1 MKIKLF
7 TFLLLVISI
16 ISAQQRPP
24 ASATRRPPANITRP
38 SSSVARVPANRNSNA
53 LRDLDYEVVKLS
65 YIQTDRALA
74 ILKTMG
80 YTVVEYKASKGEIP
94 GENNFT
100 PIYSNDVNNLNTP
113 GVLPIII
120 KIPDTQTI
128 SLVEKSTTKSSTK
141 KSALGVDLGG
151 VALNNTTSGEPMQR
165 LLVGYKSSNM
175 RPLAQLLDLLA
186 NKIDV
191 PASQVAIEALVIE
204 LNRDDLSELGVDF
217 SAASSGVTADFPPP
231 QSGSISPFTVVLDRT
246 LLGSGANFRAN
257 IDALVSKKLATIKS
271 KPSALVLD
279 GRQTRIQVGQQ
290 IPIVKTITD
299 QIAKTRSVDYI
310 PVGIVLNVRPRI
322 SEDGTSV
329 TIQVETII
337 SETEE
342 RIGATGGGDVESAPI
357 INNRKVQ
364 SFVRV
369 ANNTPFIIGG
379 LINEKSSD
387 NEGGVPLLGTLPFI
401 KNLFSV
407 SGTKKVRREVI
418 VVITPHIIKESADQ
432 VSRVIPQDSPLF
444 DQDNNKSFPNSYR
457 VRQGDIFDLSFIDE
471 SPVYQDIVQEVYAR
485 AEKDKTL
492 AQKEPYQSILEGKI
506 PGESVLVKKMLL
518 DIIGKMKYVDYV
530 NPESIIYFASSDK
543 DPAGFEVEMLS
554 GAIKKIPSKRAMKLT
569 YSVTGKATIDK
580 PFVQPTA
587 TVNYISLK
595 DSYKNELIKFNKIGS
610 TPDEDQFTI
619 LLSPKIPKY
628 EKRLYEVLIL
638 KKLLKMNP
646 DLDLTLKYFKPGI
659 EILFPS
665 RDVLETTN
673 FVVDRDAARLFYEVN
688 LYYAAFGQEF
698 NRGTAEI
705 GRLMKTR

>member
-1 MKIKLF
+1 MNLIKWKKEKWSF
-7 TFLLLVISI
+7 VSFF
-16 ISAQQRPP
+16 
-24 ASATRRPPANITRP
+24 
-38 SSSVARVPANRNSNA
+38 
-53 LRDLDYEVVKLS
+53 E
-65 YIQTDRALA
+65 
-74 ILKTMG
+74 
-80 YTVVEYKASKGEIP
+80 GETS

-100 PIYSNDVNNLNTP
+100 PNFYNNIDNLNAP
-113 GVLPIII
+113 GVLPVII
-120 KIPDTQTI
+120 KMPDTETI
-128 SLVEKSTTKSSTK
+128 SLVSKTRAKVSSK

-151 VALNNTTSGEPMQR
+151 VTLDNTTSGDPMQR
-165 LLVGYKSSNM
+165 LLIGYKSNNM

-204 LNRDDLSELGVDF
+204 INRDNLSELGVDF
-217 SAASSGVTADFPPP
+217 SAAGSGVTANFPPP
-231 QSGSISPFTVVLDRT
+231 QGGSISPFTVVLDRT

-290 IPIVKTITD
+290 IPIVRTITD

-322 SEDGTSV
+322 SEDGSSV

-387 NEGGVPLLGTLPFI
+387 NEGGVPLLGQLPFV

-432 VSRVIPQDSPLF
+432 FSRVIPQDSPLF

-471 SPVYQDIVQEVYAR
+471 SPVYQDIVKEIYKR
-485 AEKDKTL
+485 ADKDKTL
-492 AQKEPYQSILEGKI
+492 VQKEPYQSILEGRI

-518 DIIGKMKYVDYV
+518 DIITKMNYVDYV
-530 NPESIIYFASSDK
+530 DPESIIYFASSEK

-554 GAIKKIPSKRAMKLT
+554 SAVKNIPSNRAMKLT
-569 YSVTGKATIDK
+569 YSITGKASLDK

-595 DSYKNELIKFNKIGS
+595 ESYKNELIKFNKIGAS
-610 TPDEDQFTI
+610 PAEDEFTI
-619 LLSPKIPKY
+619 LLSAEFPKY
-628 EKRLYEVLIL
+628 ERRLYEVLIL

-673 FVVDRDAARLFYEVN
+673 LSADPLFNLSVLPVVSMIMSLCDVVTPSISTSALRSALPSTLRVVSKSAPCLTLSVPSVIVLPLSESILN
-688 LYYAAFGQEF
+688 
-698 NRGTAEI
+698 
-705 GRLMKTR
+705 

>member
-1 MKIKLF
+1 MKKI
-7 TFLLLVISI
+7 LLLILLLSW
-16 ISAQQRPP
+16 SFSQQRPP
-24 ASATRRPPANITRP
+24 SASRRPPARPP
-38 SSSVARVPANRNSNA
+38 SSASRPPSANANA

-80 YTVVEYKASKGEIP
+80 YTVVEYRASKGETS

-100 PIYSNDVNNLNTP
+100 PNFSNNIDNLNAP
-113 GVLPIII
+113 GILPVII
-120 KIPDTQTI
+120 KMPDTETI
-128 SLVEKSTTKSSTK
+128 SLVSKTRAKVSTK

-151 VALNNTTSGEPMQR
+151 VTLDNTTSGDPMQR
-165 LLVGYKSSNM
+165 LLIGYKSNNM

-204 LNRDDLSELGVDF
+204 INRDNLSELGVDF
-217 SAASSGVTADFPPP
+217 SAAGSGVTANFPPP
-231 QSGSISPFTVVLDRT
+231 QGGSISPFTVVLDRT

-290 IPIVKTITD
+290 IPIVRTITD

-322 SEDGTSV
+322 SEDGSSV

-387 NEGGVPLLGTLPFI
+387 NEGGVPLLGQLPFV

-432 VSRVIPQDSPLF
+432 FSRVIPQDSPLF

-471 SPVYQDIVQEVYAR
+471 SPVYQDIVKEIYKR
-485 AEKDKTL
+485 ADKDKTL
-492 AQKEPYQSILEGKI
+492 VQKEPYQSILEGRI

-518 DIIGKMKYVDYV
+518 DIITKMNYVDYV
-530 NPESIIYFASSDK
+530 DPESIIYFASSEK

-554 GAIKKIPSKRAMKLT
+554 SAVKNIPSNRAMKLT
-569 YSVTGKATIDK
+569 YSITGKASLDK

-595 DSYKNELIKFNKIGS
+595 ESYKNELIKFNKIGAS
-610 TPDEDQFTI
+610 PAEDEFTI
-619 LLSPKIPKY
+619 LLSAEFPKY
-628 EKRLYEVLIL
+628 ERRLYEVLIL
-638 KKLLKMNP
+638 KKLLNMNP
-646 DLDLTLKYFKPGI
+646 DLDLTLQYFKPGI

-705 GRLMKTR
+705 GRLMKSR

>member
-1 MKIKLF
+1 MKKILFLISLF
-7 TFLLLVISI
+7 TLSV
-16 ISAQQRPP
+16 AQQRPP
-24 ASATRRPPANITRP
+24 SSSRRPPARPPSSAMRP
-38 SSSVARVPANRNSNA
+38 STSKNANA

-80 YTVVEYKASKGEIP
+80 YTVVEYKGGKGEIS

-100 PIYSNDVNNLNTP
+100 PVFSNNVDNLNSP
-113 GVLPIII
+113 GVLPVII

-128 SLVEKSTTKSSTK
+128 SLVSKSASKSASK

-151 VALNNTTSGEPMQR
+151 VTLNNTTSGEPMQR
-165 LLVGYKSSNM
+165 LLVGYKSSDM

-217 SAASSGVTADFPPP
+217 TGAGSGFTADFPPP
-231 QSGSISPFTVVLDRT
+231 QGGSISPFTVVLDRT

-290 IPIVKTITD
+290 IPIVRTTTFD
-299 QIAKTRSVDYI
+299 NTSTRSVDYV

-322 SEDGTSV
+322 SEDGSSV

-401 KNLFSV
+401 KNFFSV
-407 SGTKKVRREVI
+407 SGNKKVRREVI
-418 VVITPHIIKESADQ
+418 VVITPHIIKESSDQ
-432 VSRVIPQDSPLF
+432 FSRVIPQDSPLF

-471 SPVYQDIVQEVYAR
+471 SPVYQDIVQEIYKR
-485 AEKDKTL
+485 ADKDKTL

-518 DIIGKMKYVDYV
+518 DIISKMNYVDFV
-530 NPESIIYFASSDK
+530 NPGSIIYFASSDK
-543 DPAGFEVEMLS
+543 DPAGFEVEMLAK
-554 GAIKKIPSKRAMKLT
+554 AINDIPSNRAMKLT
-569 YSVTGKATIDK
+569 YSVTGKATINK

-610 TPDEDQFTI
+610 TPAEDEFTI
-619 LLSPKIPKY
+619 LLSPRIPKY

-705 GRLMKTR
+705 GRLIKTR

>member
-1 MKIKLF
+1 MKKI
-7 TFLLLVISI
+7 LLLILLLSW
-16 ISAQQRPP
+16 SFSQQRPP
-24 ASATRRPPANITRP
+24 SASRRPPARPP
-38 SSSVARVPANRNSNA
+38 SSASRPPSANANA

-80 YTVVEYKASKGEIP
+80 YTVVEYRASKGETS

-100 PIYSNDVNNLNTP
+100 PNFSNNIDNLNAP
-113 GVLPIII
+113 GVLPVII
-120 KIPDTQTI
+120 KMPDTETI
-128 SLVEKSTTKSSTK
+128 SLVSKTRAKVSTK

-151 VALNNTTSGEPMQR
+151 VTLDNTTSGDPMQR
-165 LLVGYKSSNM
+165 LLIGYKSNNM

-204 LNRDDLSELGVDF
+204 INRDNLSELCVDF
-217 SAASSGVTADFPPP
+217 SAAGSGVTANFPPP
-231 QSGSISPFTVVLDRT
+231 QGGSISPFTVVLDRT

-290 IPIVKTITD
+290 IPIVRTITD

-322 SEDGTSV
+322 SEDGSSV

-387 NEGGVPLLGTLPFI
+387 NEGGVPLLGQLPLI

-407 SGTKKVRREVI
+407 SGSKKVRREVI
-418 VVITPHIIKESADQ
+418 VVITPHIIRESADQ
-432 VSRVIPQDSPLF
+432 FSRVIPQDSPLF

-471 SPVYQDIVQEVYAR
+471 SPVYQNIVQEVYKR
-485 AEKDKTL
+485 ADKDKTL
-492 AQKEPYQSILEGKI
+492 AQKEPYQSILEGRI

-518 DIIGKMKYVDYV
+518 DIIGKMNYVDFV
-530 NPESIIYFASSDK
+530 DPESIIYFASSLQ

-554 GAIKKIPSKRAMKLT
+554 KAVKNIPANRAMKLT

-595 DSYKNELIKFNKIGS
+595 ESYKNELIKFNKIGAS
-610 TPDEDQFTI
+610 PTEDEFTI
-619 LLSPKIPKY
+619 LLSAEFPKY
-628 EKRLYEVLIL
+628 ERRLYEVLIL
-638 KKLLKMNP
+638 KKLLNMNP
-646 DLDLTLKYFKPGI
+646 DLDLTLQYFKPGI

-705 GRLMKTR
+705 GRLMKSR

>member
-1 MKIKLF
+1 MKKI
-7 TFLLLVISI
+7 LLLILLLSW
-16 ISAQQRPP
+16 SFSQQRPP
-24 ASATRRPPANITRP
+24 SASRRPPARPP
-38 SSSVARVPANRNSNA
+38 SSASRPPSANANA

-80 YTVVEYKASKGEIP
+80 YTVVEYRASKGETS

-100 PIYSNDVNNLNTP
+100 PNFSNNIDNLNAP
-113 GVLPIII
+113 GVLPVII
-120 KIPDTQTI
+120 KMPDTETI
-128 SLVEKSTTKSSTK
+128 SLVSKTRAKVSTK

-151 VALNNTTSGEPMQR
+151 VTLDNTTSGDPMQR
-165 LLVGYKSSNM
+165 LLIGYKSNNM

-204 LNRDDLSELGVDF
+204 INRDNLSELGVDF
-217 SAASSGVTADFPPP
+217 SAAGSGVTANFPPP
-231 QSGSISPFTVVLDRT
+231 QGGSISPFTVVLDRT

-290 IPIVKTITD
+290 IPIVRTITD

-322 SEDGTSV
+322 SEDGSSV

-387 NEGGVPLLGTLPFI
+387 NEGGVPLLGQLPFV

-418 VVITPHIIKESADQ
+418 VVITPHIIIESADQ
-432 VSRVIPQDSPLF
+432 FSRVIPQDSPLF

-471 SPVYQDIVQEVYAR
+471 SPVYQDIVKEIYKR
-485 AEKDKTL
+485 ADKDKTL
-492 AQKEPYQSILEGKI
+492 VQKEPYQSILEGRI

-518 DIIGKMKYVDYV
+518 DIITKMNYVDYV
-530 NPESIIYFASSDK
+530 DPESIIYFASSEK

-554 GAIKKIPSKRAMKLT
+554 SAVKNIPSNRAMKLT
-569 YSVTGKATIDK
+569 YSITGKASLDK

-595 DSYKNELIKFNKIGS
+595 ESYKNELIKFNKIGAS
-610 TPDEDQFTI
+610 PTEDEFTI
-619 LLSPKIPKY
+619 LLSAEFPKY
-628 EKRLYEVLIL
+628 ERRLYEVLIL

-705 GRLMKTR
+705 GRLMKSR

>member
-1 MKIKLF
+1 MKKI
-7 TFLLLVISI
+7 LLLILLLSW
-16 ISAQQRPP
+16 SFSQQRPP
-24 ASATRRPPANITRP
+24 SASRRPPARPP
-38 SSSVARVPANRNSNA
+38 SSASRPPSANANA

-80 YTVVEYKASKGEIP
+80 YTVVEYRASKGEIS

-100 PIYSNDVNNLNTP
+100 PNFSNNIDNLNAP
-113 GVLPIII
+113 GVLPVII
-120 KIPDTQTI
+120 KMPDTETI
-128 SLVEKSTTKSSTK
+128 SLVSKTRAKVSSK

-151 VALNNTTSGEPMQR
+151 VTLDNTTSGDPMQR
-165 LLVGYKSSNM
+165 LLIGYKSNNM

-204 LNRDDLSELGVDF
+204 INRDNLSELGVDF
-217 SAASSGVTADFPPP
+217 SAAGSGVTANFPPP
-231 QSGSISPFTVVLDRT
+231 QGGSISPFTVVLDRT

-290 IPIVKTITD
+290 IPIVRTITD

-322 SEDGTSV
+322 SEDGSSV

-387 NEGGVPLLGTLPFI
+387 NEGGVPLLGQLPFV
-401 KNLFSV
+401 KKLFSV

-432 VSRVIPQDSPLF
+432 FSRVIPQDSPLF

-471 SPVYQDIVQEVYAR
+471 SPVYQDIVKEIYKR
-485 AEKDKTL
+485 ADKDKTL
-492 AQKEPYQSILEGKI
+492 VQKEPYQSILEGRI

-518 DIIGKMKYVDYV
+518 DIITKMNYVDYV
-530 NPESIIYFASSDK
+530 DPESIIYFASSEK

-554 GAIKKIPSKRAMKLT
+554 RAVKNIPPNRAMKLT
-569 YSVTGKATIDK
+569 YSITGKASLDK

-587 TVNYISLK
+587 TVNYIPLK
-595 DSYKNELIKFNKIGS
+595 ESYKNELIKFNKIGAS
-610 TPDEDQFTI
+610 PTEDEFTI
-619 LLSPKIPKY
+619 LLSAEFPKY
-628 EKRLYEVLIL
+628 ERRLYEVLIL

-705 GRLMKTR
+705 GRLMKSR

>member
-1 MKIKLF
+1 MKKI
-7 TFLLLVISI
+7 LLLILLLSW
-16 ISAQQRPP
+16 SFSQQRPP
-24 ASATRRPPANITRP
+24 SASRRPPARPP
-38 SSSVARVPANRNSNA
+38 SSASRPPSANANA

-80 YTVVEYKASKGEIP
+80 YTVVEYRASKGETS

-100 PIYSNDVNNLNTP
+100 PNFSNNIDNLNAP
-113 GVLPIII
+113 GVLPVII
-120 KIPDTQTI
+120 KMPDTETI
-128 SLVEKSTTKSSTK
+128 SLVSKTRAKVSSK

-151 VALNNTTSGEPMQR
+151 VTLDNTTSGDPMQR
-165 LLVGYKSSNM
+165 LLIGYKSNNM

-204 LNRDDLSELGVDF
+204 INRDNLSELGVDF
-217 SAASSGVTADFPPP
+217 SAAGSGVTANFPPP
-231 QSGSISPFTVVLDRT
+231 QGGSISPFTVVLDRT

-290 IPIVKTITD
+290 IPIVRTITD

-322 SEDGTSV
+322 SEDGSSV

-387 NEGGVPLLGTLPFI
+387 NEGGVPLLGQLPFV

-432 VSRVIPQDSPLF
+432 FSRVIPQDSPLF

-471 SPVYQDIVQEVYAR
+471 SPVYQDIVKEIYKR
-485 AEKDKTL
+485 ADKDKTL
-492 AQKEPYQSILEGKI
+492 VQKEPYQSILEGRI

-518 DIIGKMKYVDYV
+518 DIITKMNYVDYV
-530 NPESIIYFASSDK
+530 DPESIIYFASSEK

-554 GAIKKIPSKRAMKLT
+554 SAVKNIPSNRAMKLT
-569 YSVTGKATIDK
+569 YSITGKASLDK

-595 DSYKNELIKFNKIGS
+595 ESYKNELIKFNKIGAS
-610 TPDEDQFTI
+610 PTEDEFTI
-619 LLSPKIPKY
+619 LLSAEFPKY
-628 EKRLYEVLIL
+628 ERRLYEVLIL

-705 GRLMKTR
+705 GRLMKSR

>member
-1 MKIKLF
+1 MKKII
-7 TFLLLVISI
+7 LLIALLSI
-16 ISAQQRPP
+16 NFAQQR
-24 ASATRRPPANITRP
+24 R
-38 SSSVARVPANRNSNA
+38 SSSNFNPTSSDNA
-53 LRDLDYEVVKLS
+53 KSLRDLDYEVVKLS

-80 YTVVEYKASKGEIP
+80 YTVVEYRAGKGEIS

-100 PIYSNDVNNLNTP
+100 PVFSNKVDNLNAP
-113 GVLPIII
+113 GVLPVII

-128 SLVEKSTTKSSTK
+128 SLVEKSTSKASSK

-151 VALNNTTSGEPMQR
+151 VTLNNTTSGEPMQR
-165 LLVGYKSSNM
+165 LLVGYKSSDM
-175 RPLAQLLDLLA
+175 RPLAQLLDLIA

-204 LNRDDLSELGVDF
+204 LNRDDLNELGVDF
-217 SAASSGVTADFPPP
+217 SGAGSGFTANFPPP

-299 QIAKTRSVDYI
+299 QIAKTRSVDYV

-322 SEDGTSV
+322 SEDGSSV

-379 LINEKSSD
+379 LINEKSTD

-401 KNLFSV
+401 KNFFSV

-418 VVITPHIIKESADQ
+418 VVITPHIIKEAEDQ
-432 VSRVIPQDSPLF
+432 FSRVIPQDSPLF

-471 SPVYQDIVQEVYAR
+471 SPVYQDIIKEVYKR
-485 AEKDKTL
+485 ADQDKTL
-492 AQKEPYQSILEGKI
+492 AQKDPYKSILEGKI

-518 DIIGKMKYVDYV
+518 DIISKMNYVDYV
-530 NPESIIYFASSDK
+530 DPERIIYFASSDK
-543 DPAGFEVEMLS
+543 DPAGFEVELLS
-554 GAIKKIPSKRAMKLT
+554 GAIKKIQTSQAMKLT
-569 YSVTGKATIDK
+569 YSVIGKATLNK

-587 TVNYISLK
+587 TVDYIALK
-595 DSYKNELIKFNKIGS
+595 DSYKNELVKYNKIGN
-610 TPDEDQFTI
+610 TPSEDQFTI
-619 LLSPKIPKY
+619 LMSPKIPKY
-628 EKRLYEVLIL
+628 ERRLYEVLIL

-705 GRLMKTR
+705 GRLIKAQ

>member
-1 MKIKLF
+1 MKKI
-7 TFLLLVISI
+7 LLLILLLSW
-16 ISAQQRPP
+16 SFSQQRPP
-24 ASATRRPPANITRP
+24 SASRRPPARPP
-38 SSSVARVPANRNSNA
+38 SSASRPPSANANA

-80 YTVVEYKASKGEIP
+80 YTVVEYRASKGETS

-100 PIYSNDVNNLNTP
+100 PNFSNNIDNLNAP
-113 GVLPIII
+113 GVLPVII
-120 KIPDTQTI
+120 KMPDTETI
-128 SLVEKSTTKSSTK
+128 SLVSKTRAKVSTK

-151 VALNNTTSGEPMQR
+151 VTLDNTTSGDPMQR
-165 LLVGYKSSNM
+165 LLIGYKSNNM

-204 LNRDDLSELGVDF
+204 INRDNLSELGVDF
-217 SAASSGVTADFPPP
+217 SAAGSGVTANFPPP
-231 QSGSISPFTVVLDRT
+231 QGGSISPFTVVLDRT

-290 IPIVKTITD
+290 IPIVRTITD

-322 SEDGTSV
+322 SEDGSSV

-387 NEGGVPLLGTLPFI
+387 NEGGVPLLGQLPLI

-407 SGTKKVRREVI
+407 SGSKKVRREVI
-418 VVITPHIIKESADQ
+418 VVITPHIIRESADQ
-432 VSRVIPQDSPLF
+432 FSRVIPQDSPLF

-471 SPVYQDIVQEVYAR
+471 SPVYQNIVQEVYKR
-485 AEKDKTL
+485 ANKDKTL
-492 AQKEPYQSILEGKI
+492 AQKEPYQSILEGRI

-518 DIIGKMKYVDYV
+518 DIIGKMNYVDFV
-530 NPESIIYFASSDK
+530 DPESIIYFASSLQ

-554 GAIKKIPSKRAMKLT
+554 KAVKNIPANRAMKLT

-595 DSYKNELIKFNKIGS
+595 ESYKNELIKFNKIGAS
-610 TPDEDQFTI
+610 PTEDEFTI
-619 LLSPKIPKY
+619 LLSAEFPKY
-628 EKRLYEVLIL
+628 ERRLYEVLIL
-638 KKLLKMNP
+638 KKLLNMNP
-646 DLDLTLKYFKPGI
+646 DLDLTLQYFKPGI

-705 GRLMKTR
+705 GRLMKSR

>member
-1 MKIKLF
+1 MKKI
-7 TFLLLVISI
+7 LLLILLLSW
-16 ISAQQRPP
+16 SFSQQRPP
-24 ASATRRPPANITRP
+24 SASRRPPARPP
-38 SSSVARVPANRNSNA
+38 SSASRPPSANANA
-53 LRDLDYEVVKLS
+53 LRDLDYEVVKLI
-65 YIQTDRALA
+65 YIQTDRSLA

-80 YTVVEYKASKGEIP
+80 YTVVEYRASKGETS

-100 PIYSNDVNNLNTP
+100 PNFSNNIDNLNAP
-113 GVLPIII
+113 GVLPVII
-120 KIPDTQTI
+120 KMPDTETI
-128 SLVEKSTTKSSTK
+128 SLVSKTRAKVSTK

-151 VALNNTTSGEPMQR
+151 VTLDNTTSGDPMQR
-165 LLVGYKSSNM
+165 LLIGYKSNNM

-204 LNRDDLSELGVDF
+204 INRDNLSELGVDF
-217 SAASSGVTADFPPP
+217 SAAGSGVTANFPPP
-231 QSGSISPFTVVLDRT
+231 QGGSISPFTVVLDRT

-290 IPIVKTITD
+290 IPIVRTITD

-322 SEDGTSV
+322 SEDGSSV

-387 NEGGVPLLGTLPFI
+387 NEGGVPLLGQLPLI

-407 SGTKKVRREVI
+407 SGSKKVRREVI
-418 VVITPHIIKESADQ
+418 VVITPHIIRESADQ
-432 VSRVIPQDSPLF
+432 FSRVIPQDSPLF

-471 SPVYQDIVQEVYAR
+471 SPVYQNIVQEVYKR
-485 AEKDKTL
+485 ADKDKTL
-492 AQKEPYQSILEGKI
+492 AQKEPYQSILEGRI

-518 DIIGKMKYVDYV
+518 DIIGKMNYVDFV
-530 NPESIIYFASSDK
+530 DPESIIYFASSLQ

-554 GAIKKIPSKRAMKLT
+554 KAVKNIPANRAMKLT

-595 DSYKNELIKFNKIGS
+595 ESYKNELIKFNKIGAS
-610 TPDEDQFTI
+610 PTEDEFTI
-619 LLSPKIPKY
+619 LLSAEFPKY
-628 EKRLYEVLIL
+628 ERRLYEVLIL
-638 KKLLKMNP
+638 KKLLNMNP
-646 DLDLTLKYFKPGI
+646 DLDLTLQYFKPGI

-705 GRLMKTR
+705 GRLMKSR

>member
-1 MKIKLF
+1 MKKII
-7 TFLLLVISI
+7 LLIALLSI
-16 ISAQQRPP
+16 NFAQQR
-24 ASATRRPPANITRP
+24 R
-38 SSSVARVPANRNSNA
+38 SSSNFNPTSSDNA
-53 LRDLDYEVVKLS
+53 KSLRDLDYEVVKLS

-80 YTVVEYKASKGEIP
+80 YTVVEYRAGKGEIS

-100 PIYSNDVNNLNTP
+100 PVFSNKVDNLNAP
-113 GVLPIII
+113 GVLPVII

-128 SLVEKSTTKSSTK
+128 SLVEKSTSKASSK

-151 VALNNTTSGEPMQR
+151 VTLNNTTSGEPMQR
-165 LLVGYKSSNM
+165 LLIGYKSSDM
-175 RPLAQLLDLLA
+175 RPLAQLLDLIA

-204 LNRDDLSELGVDF
+204 LNRDDLNELGVDF
-217 SAASSGVTADFPPP
+217 SGAGSGFTANFPPP

-299 QIAKTRSVDYI
+299 QIAKTRSVDYV

-322 SEDGTSV
+322 SEDGSSV

-379 LINEKSSD
+379 LINEKSTD

-401 KNLFSV
+401 KNFFSV

-418 VVITPHIIKESADQ
+418 VVITPHIIKEAEDQ
-432 VSRVIPQDSPLF
+432 FSRVIPQDSPLF

-471 SPVYQDIVQEVYAR
+471 SPVYQDIIKEVYKR
-485 AEKDKTL
+485 ADQDKTL
-492 AQKEPYQSILEGKI
+492 AQKDPYKSILEGKI

-518 DIIGKMKYVDYV
+518 DIISKMNYVDYV
-530 NPESIIYFASSDK
+530 DPERIIYFASSDK
-543 DPAGFEVEMLS
+543 DPAGFEVELLS
-554 GAIKKIPSKRAMKLT
+554 GAIKKIQTNQAMKLT
-569 YSVTGKATIDK
+569 YSVIGKATLSK

-587 TVNYISLK
+587 TVDYIALK
-595 DSYKNELIKFNKIGS
+595 DSYKNELVKYNKIGN
-610 TPDEDQFTI
+610 TPSEDQFTI
-619 LLSPKIPKY
+619 LMSPKIPKY
-628 EKRLYEVLIL
+628 ERRLYEVLIL

-705 GRLMKTR
+705 GRLIKAQ

>member
-1 MKIKLF
+1 MCGERAF
-7 TFLLLVISI
+7 ADV
-16 ISAQQRPP
+16 QR
-24 ASATRRPPANITRP
+24 AGIA
-38 SSSVARVPANRNSNA
+38 
-53 LRDLDYEVVKLS
+53 
-65 YIQTDRALA
+65 
-74 ILKTMG
+74 
-80 YTVVEYKASKGEIP
+80 
-94 GENNFT
+94 
-100 PIYSNDVNNLNTP
+100 DVR
-113 GVLPIII
+113 
-120 KIPDTQTI
+120 
-128 SLVEKSTTKSSTK
+128 
-141 KSALGVDLGG
+141 GVDLGG
-151 VALNNTTSGEPMQR
+151 VTLNNTTSGEPMQR
-165 LLVGYKSSNM
+165 LLVGYKSSDM
-175 RPLAQLLDLLA
+175 RSLAQLLDLIA

-299 QIAKTRSVDYI
+299 QIAKTRSVDYV

-322 SEDGTSV
+322 SEDGSSV

-418 VVITPHIIKESADQ
+418 VVITPHIIKESSDQ
-432 VSRVIPQDSPLF
+432 FSRVIPQDSPLF

-471 SPVYQDIVQEVYAR
+471 SPVYQDIVKEVYKR
-485 AEKDKTL
+485 ADKDKTL
-492 AQKEPYQSILEGKI
+492 AQKDPYRSILEGRI

-518 DIIGKMKYVDYV
+518 DIIGKMNYVDYV
-530 NPESIIYFASSDK
+530 DPEKIIYFATSDK

-554 GAIKKIPSKRAMKLT
+554 AAVKKIPSNKAMKLT
-569 YSVTGKATIDK
+569 YSVVGKASIDK

-587 TVNYISLK
+587 SVNYLSLK
-595 DSYKNELIKFNKIGS
+595 DSYKNELVKFNKIGS
-610 TPDEDQFTI
+610 TPAEDQFTI

-628 EKRLYEVLIL
+628 ERRLYEVLIL

-705 GRLMKTR
+705 ARLMQTR

>member
-1 MKIKLF
+1 
-7 TFLLLVISI
+7 
-16 ISAQQRPP
+16 
-24 ASATRRPPANITRP
+24 
-38 SSSVARVPANRNSNA
+38 
-53 LRDLDYEVVKLS
+53 
-65 YIQTDRALA
+65 
-74 ILKTMG
+74 
-80 YTVVEYKASKGEIP
+80 
-94 GENNFT
+94 
-100 PIYSNDVNNLNTP
+100 
-113 GVLPIII
+113 
-120 KIPDTQTI
+120 
-128 SLVEKSTTKSSTK
+128 
-141 KSALGVDLGG
+141 LGG
-151 VALNNTTSGEPMQR
+151 VTLDNTTSGDPMQR
-165 LLVGYKSSNM
+165 LLIGYKSNNM

-204 LNRDDLSELGVDF
+204 INRDNLSELGVDF
-217 SAASSGVTADFPPP
+217 SAAGSGVTANFPPP
-231 QSGSISPFTVVLDRT
+231 QGGSISPFTVVLDRT

-290 IPIVKTITD
+290 IPIVRTITD

-322 SEDGTSV
+322 SEDGSSV

-387 NEGGVPLLGTLPFI
+387 NEGGVPLLGQLPLI

-407 SGTKKVRREVI
+407 SGSKKVRREVI
-418 VVITPHIIKESADQ
+418 VVITPHIIRESADQ
-432 VSRVIPQDSPLF
+432 FSRVIPQDSPLF

-471 SPVYQDIVQEVYAR
+471 SPVYQNIVQEVYKR
-485 AEKDKTL
+485 ADKDKTL
-492 AQKEPYQSILEGKI
+492 AQKEPYQSILEGRI

-518 DIIGKMKYVDYV
+518 DIIGKMNYVDFV
-530 NPESIIYFASSDK
+530 DPESIIYFASSLQ

-554 GAIKKIPSKRAMKLT
+554 KAVKNIPANRAMKLT

-595 DSYKNELIKFNKIGS
+595 ESYKNELIKFNKIGAS
-610 TPDEDQFTI
+610 PTEDEFTI
-619 LLSPKIPKY
+619 LLSAEFPKY
-628 EKRLYEVLIL
+628 ERRLYEVLIL
-638 KKLLKMNP
+638 KKLLNMNP
-646 DLDLTLKYFKPGI
+646 DLDLTLQYFKPGI

-705 GRLMKTR
+705 GRLMKSR

>member
-1 MKIKLF
+1 MKKII
-7 TFLLLVISI
+7 LLIALLSI
-16 ISAQQRPP
+16 NFAQQR
-24 ASATRRPPANITRP
+24 R
-38 SSSVARVPANRNSNA
+38 SSSNFNPTSSDNA
-53 LRDLDYEVVKLS
+53 KSLRDLDYEVVKLS

-80 YTVVEYKASKGEIP
+80 YTVVEYRAGKGEIS

-100 PIYSNDVNNLNTP
+100 PVFSNKVDNLNAP
-113 GVLPIII
+113 GVLPVII

-128 SLVEKSTTKSSTK
+128 SLVEKSTSKASSK

-151 VALNNTTSGEPMQR
+151 VTLNNTTSGEPMQR
-165 LLVGYKSSNM
+165 LLVGYKSSDM
-175 RPLAQLLDLLA
+175 RPLAQLLDLIA
-186 NKIDV
+186 NKIDF

-204 LNRDDLSELGVDF
+204 LNRDDLNELGVDF
-217 SAASSGVTADFPPP
+217 SGAGSGFTANFPPP

-299 QIAKTRSVDYI
+299 QIAKTRSVDYV

-322 SEDGTSV
+322 SEDGSSV

-379 LINEKSSD
+379 LINEKSTD

-401 KNLFSV
+401 KNFFSV

-418 VVITPHIIKESADQ
+418 VVITPHIIKEAEDQ
-432 VSRVIPQDSPLF
+432 FSRVIPQDSPLF

-471 SPVYQDIVQEVYAR
+471 SPVYQDIIKEVYKR
-485 AEKDKTL
+485 ADQDKTL
-492 AQKEPYQSILEGKI
+492 AQKDPYKSILEGKI

-518 DIIGKMKYVDYV
+518 DIISKMNYVDYV
-530 NPESIIYFASSDK
+530 DPERIIYFASSDK
-543 DPAGFEVEMLS
+543 DPAGFEVELLS
-554 GAIKKIPSKRAMKLT
+554 GAIKKIQTNQAMKLT
-569 YSVTGKATIDK
+569 YSVIGKATLNK

-587 TVNYISLK
+587 TVDYIALK
-595 DSYKNELIKFNKIGS
+595 DSYKNELVKYNKIGN
-610 TPDEDQFTI
+610 TPSEDQFTI
-619 LLSPKIPKY
+619 LMSPKIPKY
-628 EKRLYEVLIL
+628 ERRLYEVLIL

-705 GRLMKTR
+705 GRLIKAQ

>member
-1 MKIKLF
+1 MKKIFIIIVLF
-7 TFLLLVISI
+7 GFSI
-16 ISAQQRPP
+16 AQQRQLP
-24 ASATRRPPANITRP
+24 
-38 SSSVARVPANRNSNA
+38 RNSQNNNSNS

-80 YTVVEYKASKGEIP
+80 YTVVEYRQGKGEIS

-100 PIYSNDVNNLNTP
+100 PIFSNKVDNLNAP

-120 KIPDTQTI
+120 KIPDTRTI
-128 SLVEKSTTKSSTK
+128 SLVEQSKIKSSSK
-141 KSALGVDLGG
+141 KSALGIDLGG
-151 VALNNTTSGEPMQR
+151 VTLDKTTSGEPMQR
-165 LLVGYKSSNM
+165 LLVGYKSSDM
-175 RPLAQLLDLLA
+175 RPLAQLLDLIA

-204 LNRDDLSELGVDF
+204 INRDDLSELGVDF

-231 QSGSISPFTVVLDRT
+231 QGGSISPFTVVLDRT

-257 IDALVSKKLATIKS
+257 IEALVSKKLATIKS

-299 QIAKTRSVDYI
+299 QVAKTKSVDYV

-322 SEDGTSV
+322 SEDGSSV
-329 TIQVETII
+329 TIQVEAII

-387 NEGGVPLLGTLPFI
+387 NEGGLPVLGRVPFI

-407 SGTKKVRREVI
+407 SGTSKVRREVI
-418 VVITPHIIKESADQ
+418 IVITPHIIKEAGDQ
-432 VSRVIPQDSPLF
+432 FSRVIPQDSPLF

-471 SPVYQDIVQEVYAR
+471 SPVYQDIVQEVYGR
-485 AEKDKTL
+485 AETDKTL
-492 AQKEPYQSILEGKI
+492 AQKDPYRSILEGKI

-518 DIIGKMKYVDYV
+518 DIISKMDYVDYV
-530 NPESIIYFASSDK
+530 DPEKIIYFASSEK
-543 DPAGFEVEMLS
+543 DPAGFEVELLS
-554 GAIKKIPSKRAMKLT
+554 KAIKKIQSNQAMKLT
-569 YSVTGKATIDK
+569 YSVIGKATIDK

-587 TVNYISLK
+587 TVDYILLK
-595 DSYKNELIKFNKIGS
+595 DSYKNELIKFNKIGD
-610 TPDEDQFTI
+610 TPSEDQFTI
-619 LLSPKIPKY
+619 LMSPKIPKY
-628 EKRLYEVLIL
+628 ERRLYEVLIL

-705 GRLMKTR
+705 GRLMKAR

>member
-24 ASATRRPPANITRP
+24 ASATRRPPANIARP
-38 SSSVARVPANRNSNA
+38 SSSAARVPVNRNSNA

-80 YTVVEYKASKGEIP
+80 YTVVEYKASKGEIS

-100 PIYSNDVNNLNTP
+100 PVYSNDVNNLNTP

-128 SLVEKSTTKSSTK
+128 SLVEKSTTKSSSK

-217 SAASSGVTADFPPP
+217 SAASSGATADFPPP

-401 KNLFSV
+401 KNFFSV
-407 SGTKKVRREVI
+407 SGNKKVRREVI

-432 VSRVIPQDSPLF
+432 FSRVIPQDSPLF

-471 SPVYQDIVQEVYAR
+471 SPVYQDIVQEIYAR
-485 AEKDKTL
+485 ADKDKTL

-518 DIIGKMKYVDYV
+518 DIISKMNYVDYV
-530 NPESIIYFASSDK
+530 NPESIIYFASSAK

-554 GAIKKIPSKRAMKLT
+554 GAIKKIPSNRAMKLT

-610 TPDEDQFTI
+610 TPAEDEFTI

-705 GRLMKTR
+705 GKLMKTR

>member
-1 MKIKLF
+1 MKKII
-7 TFLLLVISI
+7 LLIALLSI
-16 ISAQQRPP
+16 NFAQQR
-24 ASATRRPPANITRP
+24 R
-38 SSSVARVPANRNSNA
+38 SSSNFNPTSSENA
-53 LRDLDYEVVKLS
+53 KSLRDLDYEVVKLS

-80 YTVVEYKASKGEIP
+80 YTVVEYRAGKGEIS

-100 PIYSNDVNNLNTP
+100 PVFSNKVDNLNAP
-113 GVLPIII
+113 GVLPVII
-120 KIPDTQTI
+120 KIPDTQNI
-128 SLVEKSTTKSSTK
+128 SLVEKSTSKASSK

-151 VALNNTTSGEPMQR
+151 VTLNNTTSGEPMQR
-165 LLVGYKSSNM
+165 LLVGYKSSDM
-175 RPLAQLLDLLA
+175 RPLAQLLDLIA

-204 LNRDDLSELGVDF
+204 LNRDDLNELGVDF
-217 SAASSGVTADFPPP
+217 SGAGSGFTANFPPP

-299 QIAKTRSVDYI
+299 QIAKTRSVDYV

-322 SEDGTSV
+322 SEDGSSV

-379 LINEKSSD
+379 LINEKSTD

-401 KNLFSV
+401 KNFFSV

-418 VVITPHIIKESADQ
+418 VVITPHIIKEAEDQ
-432 VSRVIPQDSPLF
+432 FSRVIPQDSPLF

-471 SPVYQDIVQEVYAR
+471 SPVYQDIIKEVYKR
-485 AEKDKTL
+485 ADQDKTL
-492 AQKEPYQSILEGKI
+492 AQKDPYKSILEGKI

-518 DIIGKMKYVDYV
+518 DIISKMNYVDYV
-530 NPESIIYFASSDK
+530 DPERIIYFASSDK
-543 DPAGFEVEMLS
+543 DPAGFEVELLS
-554 GAIKKIPSKRAMKLT
+554 GAIKKIQTNQAMKLT
-569 YSVTGKATIDK
+569 YSVIGKATLNK

-587 TVNYISLK
+587 TVDYIALN
-595 DSYKNELIKFNKIGS
+595 DSYKNELVKYNKIGN
-610 TPDEDQFTI
+610 TPSEDQFTI
-619 LLSPKIPKY
+619 LMSPKIPKY
-628 EKRLYEVLIL
+628 ERRLYEVLIL

-705 GRLMKTR
+705 GRLIKAQ

>member
-1 MKIKLF
+1 MKKI
-7 TFLLLVISI
+7 LLLILLLSW
-16 ISAQQRPP
+16 SFSQQRPP
-24 ASATRRPPANITRP
+24 SASRRPPARPP
-38 SSSVARVPANRNSNA
+38 SSASRPPSANANA

-80 YTVVEYKASKGEIP
+80 YTVVEYRASKGETS

-100 PIYSNDVNNLNTP
+100 PNFSNNIDNLNAP
-113 GVLPIII
+113 GVLPVII
-120 KIPDTQTI
+120 KMPDTETI
-128 SLVEKSTTKSSTK
+128 SLVSKTRAKVSTK

-151 VALNNTTSGEPMQR
+151 VTLDNTTSGDPMQR
-165 LLVGYKSSNM
+165 LLIGYKSNNM

-204 LNRDDLSELGVDF
+204 INRDNLSELGVDF
-217 SAASSGVTADFPPP
+217 SAAGSGVTANFPPP
-231 QSGSISPFTVVLDRT
+231 QGGSISPFTVVLDRT

-290 IPIVKTITD
+290 IPIVRTITD

-322 SEDGTSV
+322 SEDGSSV

-387 NEGGVPLLGTLPFI
+387 NEGGVPLLGQLPLI

-407 SGTKKVRREVI
+407 SGSKKVRREVI
-418 VVITPHIIKESADQ
+418 VVITPHIIRESADQ
-432 VSRVIPQDSPLF
+432 FSRVIPQDSPLF

-471 SPVYQDIVQEVYAR
+471 SPVYQNIVQEVYKR
-485 AEKDKTL
+485 ADKDKTL

-518 DIIGKMKYVDYV
+518 DIIGKMNYVDFV
-530 NPESIIYFASSDK
+530 DPESIIYFASSLQ

-554 GAIKKIPSKRAMKLT
+554 KAVKNIPANRAMKLT

-595 DSYKNELIKFNKIGS
+595 ESYKNELIKFNKIGAS
-610 TPDEDQFTI
+610 PTEDEFTI
-619 LLSPKIPKY
+619 LLSAEFPKY
-628 EKRLYEVLIL
+628 ERRLYEVLIL
-638 KKLLKMNP
+638 KKLLNMNP
-646 DLDLTLKYFKPGI
+646 DLDLTLQYFKPGI

-705 GRLMKTR
+705 GRLMKSR

>member
-1 MKIKLF
+1 MKKI
-7 TFLLLVISI
+7 LLLILLLSW
-16 ISAQQRPP
+16 SFSQQRPP
-24 ASATRRPPANITRP
+24 SASRRPPARPP
-38 SSSVARVPANRNSNA
+38 SSASRPPSANANA

-80 YTVVEYKASKGEIP
+80 YTVVEYRASKGETS

-100 PIYSNDVNNLNTP
+100 PNFSNNIDNLNAP
-113 GVLPIII
+113 GVLPVII
-120 KIPDTQTI
+120 KMPDTETI
-128 SLVEKSTTKSSTK
+128 SLVSKTRAKVSSK

-151 VALNNTTSGEPMQR
+151 VTLDNTTSGDPMQR
-165 LLVGYKSSNM
+165 LLIGYKSNNM

-204 LNRDDLSELGVDF
+204 INRDNLSELGVDF
-217 SAASSGVTADFPPP
+217 SAAGSGVTANFPPP
-231 QSGSISPFTVVLDRT
+231 QGGSISPFTVVLDRT

-290 IPIVKTITD
+290 IPIVRTITD

-322 SEDGTSV
+322 SEDGSSV

-387 NEGGVPLLGTLPFI
+387 NEGGVPLLGQLPFV

-407 SGTKKVRREVI
+407 SGTKKVTREVI

-432 VSRVIPQDSPLF
+432 FSRVIPQDSPLF

-471 SPVYQDIVQEVYAR
+471 SPVYQDIVKEIYKR
-485 AEKDKTL
+485 ADKDKTL
-492 AQKEPYQSILEGKI
+492 VQKEPYQSILEGRI

-518 DIIGKMKYVDYV
+518 DIITKMNYVDYV
-530 NPESIIYFASSDK
+530 DPESIIYFASSEK

-554 GAIKKIPSKRAMKLT
+554 SAVKNIPSNRAMKLT
-569 YSVTGKATIDK
+569 YSITGKASLDK

-595 DSYKNELIKFNKIGS
+595 ESYKNELIKFNKIGAS
-610 TPDEDQFTI
+610 PAEDEFTI
-619 LLSPKIPKY
+619 LLSAEFPKY
-628 EKRLYEVLIL
+628 ERRLYEVLIL

-705 GRLMKTR
+705 GRLMKSR

>member
-1 MKIKLF
+1 MKKI
-7 TFLLLVISI
+7 LLLILLLSW
-16 ISAQQRPP
+16 SFSQQRPP
-24 ASATRRPPANITRP
+24 SASRRPPARPP
-38 SSSVARVPANRNSNA
+38 SSASRPPSANANA

-80 YTVVEYKASKGEIP
+80 YTVVEYRASKGEIS

-100 PIYSNDVNNLNTP
+100 PNFSNNIDNLNAP
-113 GVLPIII
+113 GVLPVII
-120 KIPDTQTI
+120 KMPDTETI
-128 SLVEKSTTKSSTK
+128 SLVSKTRAKVSTK

-151 VALNNTTSGEPMQR
+151 VTLDNTTSGDPMQR
-165 LLVGYKSSNM
+165 LLIGYKSNNM

-204 LNRDDLSELGVDF
+204 INRDNLSELGVDF
-217 SAASSGVTADFPPP
+217 SAAGSGVTANFPPP
-231 QSGSISPFTVVLDRT
+231 QGGSISPFTVVLDRT

-290 IPIVKTITD
+290 IPIVRTITD

-322 SEDGTSV
+322 SEDGSSV

-387 NEGGVPLLGTLPFI
+387 NEGGVPLLGQLPLI

-407 SGTKKVRREVI
+407 SGSKKVRREVI
-418 VVITPHIIKESADQ
+418 VVITPHIIRESADQ
-432 VSRVIPQDSPLF
+432 FSRVIPQDSPLF

-471 SPVYQDIVQEVYAR
+471 SPVYQNIVQEVYKR
-485 AEKDKTL
+485 ADKDKTL
-492 AQKEPYQSILEGKI
+492 AQKEPYQSILEGRI

-518 DIIGKMKYVDYV
+518 DIIGKMNYVDFV
-530 NPESIIYFASSDK
+530 DPESIIYFASSLQ

-554 GAIKKIPSKRAMKLT
+554 KAVKNIPANRAMKLT

-595 DSYKNELIKFNKIGS
+595 ESYKNELIKFNKIGAS
-610 TPDEDQFTI
+610 PTEDEFTI
-619 LLSPKIPKY
+619 LLSAEFPKY
-628 EKRLYEVLIL
+628 ERRLYEVLIL
-638 KKLLKMNP
+638 KKLLNMNP
-646 DLDLTLKYFKPGI
+646 DLDLTLQYFKPGI

-705 GRLMKTR
+705 GRLMKSR

>member
-1 MKIKLF
+1 MKKI
-7 TFLLLVISI
+7 LLLILLLSW
-16 ISAQQRPP
+16 SFSQQRPP
-24 ASATRRPPANITRP
+24 SASRRPPARPP
-38 SSSVARVPANRNSNA
+38 SSASRPPSANANA

-80 YTVVEYKASKGEIP
+80 YTVVEYRASKGEIS

-100 PIYSNDVNNLNTP
+100 PNFSNNIDNLNAP
-113 GVLPIII
+113 GVLPVII
-120 KIPDTQTI
+120 KMPDTETI
-128 SLVEKSTTKSSTK
+128 SLVSKTRAKVSSK

-151 VALNNTTSGEPMQR
+151 VTLDNTTSGDPMQR
-165 LLVGYKSSNM
+165 LLIGYKSNNM

-204 LNRDDLSELGVDF
+204 INRDNLSELGVDF
-217 SAASSGVTADFPPP
+217 SAAGSGVTANFPPP
-231 QSGSISPFTVVLDRT
+231 QGGSISPFTVVLDRT

-290 IPIVKTITD
+290 IPIVRTITD

-322 SEDGTSV
+322 SEDGSSV

-387 NEGGVPLLGTLPFI
+387 NEGGVPLLGQLPFV
-401 KNLFSV
+401 KKLFSV

-432 VSRVIPQDSPLF
+432 FSRVIPQDSPLF

-471 SPVYQDIVQEVYAR
+471 SPVYQDIVKEIYKR
-485 AEKDKTL
+485 ADKDKTL
-492 AQKEPYQSILEGKI
+492 VQKEPYQSILEGRI

-518 DIIGKMKYVDYV
+518 DIITKMNYVDYV
-530 NPESIIYFASSDK
+530 DPESIIYFASSEK

-554 GAIKKIPSKRAMKLT
+554 RAVKNIPPNRAMKLT
-569 YSVTGKATIDK
+569 YSITGKASLDK

-587 TVNYISLK
+587 TVNYIPLNE
-595 DSYKNELIKFNKIGS
+595 SYKNELIKFNKIGAS
-610 TPDEDQFTI
+610 PTEDEFTI
-619 LLSPKIPKY
+619 LLSAEFPKY
-628 EKRLYEVLIL
+628 ERRLYEVLIL

-705 GRLMKTR
+705 GRLMKSR

>member
-1 MKIKLF
+1 MKKI
-7 TFLLLVISI
+7 LLLILLLSW
-16 ISAQQRPP
+16 SFSQQRPP
-24 ASATRRPPANITRP
+24 SASRRPPARPP
-38 SSSVARVPANRNSNA
+38 SSASRPPSANANA

-80 YTVVEYKASKGEIP
+80 YTVVEYRASKGETS

-100 PIYSNDVNNLNTP
+100 PNFSNNIDNLNAP
-113 GVLPIII
+113 GVLPVII
-120 KIPDTQTI
+120 KMPDTETI
-128 SLVEKSTTKSSTK
+128 SLVSKTRAKVSTK

-151 VALNNTTSGEPMQR
+151 VTLDNTTSGDPMQR
-165 LLVGYKSSNM
+165 LLIGYKSNNM

-204 LNRDDLSELGVDF
+204 INRDNLSELGVDF
-217 SAASSGVTADFPPP
+217 SAAGSGVTANFPPP
-231 QSGSISPFTVVLDRT
+231 QGGSISPFTVVLDRT

-290 IPIVKTITD
+290 IPIVRTITD

-322 SEDGTSV
+322 SEDGSSV

-387 NEGGVPLLGTLPFI
+387 NEGGVPLLGQLPLI

-407 SGTKKVRREVI
+407 SGSKKVRREVI
-418 VVITPHIIKESADQ
+418 VVITPHIIRESADQ
-432 VSRVIPQDSPLF
+432 FSRVIPQDSPLF

-471 SPVYQDIVQEVYAR
+471 SPVYQNIVQEVYKR
-485 AEKDKTL
+485 ADKDKTL
-492 AQKEPYQSILEGKI
+492 AQKEPYQSILEGRI

-518 DIIGKMKYVDYV
+518 DIIGKMNYVDFV
-530 NPESIIYFASSDK
+530 DPESIIYFASSLQ

-554 GAIKKIPSKRAMKLT
+554 KAVKNIPANRAMKLT

-595 DSYKNELIKFNKIGS
+595 ESYKNELIKFNKIGAS
-610 TPDEDQFTI
+610 PTEDEFTI
-619 LLSPKIPKY
+619 LLSAEFPKY
-628 EKRLYEVLIL
+628 ERRLYEVLIL
-638 KKLLKMNP
+638 KKLLNMNP
-646 DLDLTLKYFKPGI
+646 DLDLTLQYFKPGI

-705 GRLMKTR
+705 GRLMKSR

>member
-1 MKIKLF
+1 MKKI
-7 TFLLLVISI
+7 LLLILLLSW
-16 ISAQQRPP
+16 SFSQQRPP
-24 ASATRRPPANITRP
+24 SASRRPPARPP
-38 SSSVARVPANRNSNA
+38 SSASRPPSANANA

-80 YTVVEYKASKGEIP
+80 YTVVEYRASKGETS

-100 PIYSNDVNNLNTP
+100 PNFSNNIDNLNAP
-113 GVLPIII
+113 GVLPVII
-120 KIPDTQTI
+120 KMPDTETI
-128 SLVEKSTTKSSTK
+128 SLVSKTRAKVSTK

-151 VALNNTTSGEPMQR
+151 VTLDNTTSGDPMQR
-165 LLVGYKSSNM
+165 LLIGYKSNNM

-204 LNRDDLSELGVDF
+204 INRDNLSELGVDF
-217 SAASSGVTADFPPP
+217 SAAGSGVTANFPPP
-231 QSGSISPFTVVLDRT
+231 QGGSISPFTVVLDRT

-290 IPIVKTITD
+290 IPIVRTITD

-322 SEDGTSV
+322 SEDGSSV

-387 NEGGVPLLGTLPFI
+387 NEGGVPLLGQLPLI

-407 SGTKKVRREVI
+407 SGSKKVRREVI
-418 VVITPHIIKESADQ
+418 VVITPHIIRESADQ
-432 VSRVIPQDSPLF
+432 FSRVIPQDSPLF

-471 SPVYQDIVQEVYAR
+471 SPVYQNIVQEVYKR
-485 AEKDKTL
+485 ADKDKTL
-492 AQKEPYQSILEGKI
+492 AQKEPYQSILEGRI

-518 DIIGKMKYVDYV
+518 DIIGKMNYVDFV
-530 NPESIIYFASSDK
+530 DPESIIYFASSLQ

-554 GAIKKIPSKRAMKLT
+554 KAVKNIPANRAMKLT

-595 DSYKNELIKFNKIGS
+595 ESYKNELIKFNKIGTS
-610 TPDEDQFTI
+610 PIEDEFTI
-619 LLSPKIPKY
+619 LLSAEFPKY
-628 EKRLYEVLIL
+628 ERRLYEVLIL
-638 KKLLKMNP
+638 KKLLNMNP
-646 DLDLTLKYFKPGI
+646 DLDLTLQYFKPGI

-705 GRLMKTR
+705 GRLMKSR

>member
-1 MKIKLF
+1 MKKII
-7 TFLLLVISI
+7 LLIALLSI
-16 ISAQQRPP
+16 NFSQQR
-24 ASATRRPPANITRP
+24 R
-38 SSSVARVPANRNSNA
+38 SSSNFNTTSSDNA
-53 LRDLDYEVVKLS
+53 KSLRDLDYEVVKLS

-80 YTVVEYKASKGEIP
+80 YTVVEYRAGKGEIS

-100 PIYSNDVNNLNTP
+100 PVFSNKVDNLNAP
-113 GVLPIII
+113 GVLPVII

-128 SLVEKSTTKSSTK
+128 SLVEKSRSKASSK

-151 VALNNTTSGEPMQR
+151 VTLNNTTSGEPMQR
-165 LLVGYKSSNM
+165 LLVGYKSSDM
-175 RPLAQLLDLLA
+175 RPLAQLLDLIA

-204 LNRDDLSELGVDF
+204 LNRDDLNELGVDF
-217 SAASSGVTADFPPP
+217 SGAGSGFTANFPPP

-299 QIAKTRSVDYI
+299 QIAKTRSVDYV

-322 SEDGTSV
+322 SEDGSSV

-379 LINEKSSD
+379 LINEKSTD

-401 KNLFSV
+401 KNFFSV

-418 VVITPHIIKESADQ
+418 VVITPHIIKEAEDQ
-432 VSRVIPQDSPLF
+432 FSRVIPQDSPLF

-471 SPVYQDIVQEVYAR
+471 SPVYQDIIKEVYKR
-485 AEKDKTL
+485 AEQDKTL
-492 AQKEPYQSILEGKI
+492 AQKDPYKSILEGKI

-518 DIIGKMKYVDYV
+518 DIISKMNYVDYV
-530 NPESIIYFASSDK
+530 DPERIIYFASSDK
-543 DPAGFEVEMLS
+543 DPAGFEVELLS
-554 GAIKKIPSKRAMKLT
+554 GAIKKIQTNQAMKLT
-569 YSVTGKATIDK
+569 YSVIGKATLSK

-587 TVNYISLK
+587 TVDYIALK
-595 DSYKNELIKFNKIGS
+595 DSYKNELVKYNKIGN
-610 TPDEDQFTI
+610 TPSEDQFTI
-619 LLSPKIPKY
+619 LMSPKIPKY
-628 EKRLYEVLIL
+628 ERRLYEVLIL

-705 GRLMKTR
+705 GRLIKAQ

>member
-1 MKIKLF
+1 MKKI
-7 TFLLLVISI
+7 LLLILLLSW
-16 ISAQQRPP
+16 SFSQQRPP
-24 ASATRRPPANITRP
+24 SASRRPPARPP
-38 SSSVARVPANRNSNA
+38 SSASRPPSANANA

-80 YTVVEYKASKGEIP
+80 YTVVEYRASKGETS

-100 PIYSNDVNNLNTP
+100 PNFSNNIDNLNAP
-113 GVLPIII
+113 GVLPVII
-120 KIPDTQTI
+120 KMPDTETI
-128 SLVEKSTTKSSTK
+128 SLVSKTRAKVSSK

-151 VALNNTTSGEPMQR
+151 VTLDNTTSGDPMQR
-165 LLVGYKSSNM
+165 LLIGYKSNNM

-204 LNRDDLSELGVDF
+204 INRDNLSELGVDF
-217 SAASSGVTADFPPP
+217 SAAGSGVTANFPPP
-231 QSGSISPFTVVLDRT
+231 QGGSISPFTVVLDRT

-290 IPIVKTITD
+290 IPIVRTITD

-322 SEDGTSV
+322 SEDGSSV

-387 NEGGVPLLGTLPFI
+387 NEGGVPLLGQLPFV

-432 VSRVIPQDSPLF
+432 FSRVIPQDSPLF

-471 SPVYQDIVQEVYAR
+471 SPIYQDIVKEIYKR
-485 AEKDKTL
+485 ADKDKTL
-492 AQKEPYQSILEGKI
+492 AQKEPYQSILEGRI

-518 DIIGKMKYVDYV
+518 DIIAKMNYVDYV
-530 NPESIIYFASSDK
+530 DPESIIYFASSEK

-554 GAIKKIPSKRAMKLT
+554 SAVKNIPSNRAMKLT
-569 YSVTGKATIDK
+569 YSITGKASLDK

-595 DSYKNELIKFNKIGS
+595 ESYKNELIKFNKIGA
-610 TPDEDQFTI
+610 TPAEDEFTI
-619 LLSPKIPKY
+619 LLSAEFPKY
-628 EKRLYEVLIL
+628 ERRLYEVLIL

-705 GRLMKTR
+705 GRLMKSR